1 MVTGDLENHR
11 LTKEKLR
18 EIKEKSQNI
27 DNERRDNSIITKQN
41 GGISAMED
49 TSVAAVGRAEKFST
63 SLGSALLYFGI

>member
-18 EIKEKSQNI
+18 EIKEKSQI
-27 DNERRDNSIITKQN
+27 DNERRDNSIKTKQN

>member
-18 EIKEKSQNI
+18 EIKEKSQI

-49 TSVAAVGRAEKFST
+49 TSVAAVGRVEKFST

>member
-18 EIKEKSQNI
+18 EIKEKSQI

>member
-11 LTKEKLR
+11 LTKENLR
-18 EIKEKSQNI
+18 EIKEKSQI

>member
-18 EIKEKSQNI
+18 EIKEKSQI

-63 SLGSALLYFGI
+63 SLGSASLYFGI

>member
-11 LTKEKLR
+11 LTKENLR
-18 EIKEKSQNI
+18 EIKEKSQR

>member
-18 EIKEKSQNI
+18 EIKEKSQI

-49 TSVAAVGRAEKFST
+49 TSVAAVGRAKKFST